1 MNNDDGTK
9 TTLPPDVLRIARRSL
24 VLSAVICRSSSDHD
38 PDNPDA
44 QDLWNRLQEW
54 VGSQDI
60 DGEMESGER
69 DLVNAQLGT
78 LDEKDIIAATWRSEG
93 LALLAWSLNR
103 FSFPQFDQQVDAY
116 EVTDSLEFLS
126 EDAFELVSS
135 SHLWPVTELSACRE
149 FYYALHCRLREFAR
163 LRTPRDIGR
172 WIEAEWL
179 DPLGIPTVLGS
190 TGNLCIDDLPLF
202 DVSDDA
208 FNTCESIV
216 YDRHRA
222 AIWLLGD
229 EGPAYSDFPVDT

>member
-1 MNNDDGTK
+1 MNSNDDTD
-9 TTLPPDVLRIARRSL
+9 TTLAPDVLRVTRRSL
-24 VLSAVICRSSSDHD
+24 VLSAVICRCSSDHD

-44 QDLWNRLQEW
+44 QDLWNRLREW
-54 VGSQDI
+54 VESQGI

-78 LDEKDIIAATWRSEG
+78 LDEKDIIAAPWRTEG

-103 FSFPQFDQQVDAY
+103 FSFPQYDQQVDAY

-135 SHLWPVTELSACRE
+135 SNLRPATELSVCRE

-163 LRTPRDIGR
+163 KRTPRDIGH
-172 WIEAEWL
+172 WIEAKWL
-179 DPLGIPTVLGS
+179 DALGIPTVLGS
-190 TGNLCIDDLPLF
+190 TGDLYIDDVPLS

-208 FNTCESIV
+208 FNLCESIV
-216 YDRHRA
+216 CERHRA
-222 AIWLLGD
+222 AIWLLGE
-229 EGPAYSDFPVDT
+229 EGSGYSDFPVDT